1 MKQCVFLSLILGFLL
16 IGCGKKKEPSP
27 SPASTNASSGL
38 DNPLNA
44 PANYLGGLAQAQKL
58 AVKTVDIAS
67 INRAIQAFQASE
79 DRYPKDLNELVT
91 SRYLPKLPDPPYGY
105 QLVYDP
111 QTGQIRVVAKPPQ
124 VPPGPAKP

>member
-1 MKQCVFLSLILGFLL
+1 MNKCVYLGLVLGFLL
-16 IGCGKKKEPSP
+16 LGCGKKKESP
-27 SPASTNASSGL
+27 PAPASTNASSGM

-67 INRAIQAFQASE
+67 INRAIQAFQAGE

-91 SRYLPKLPDPPYGY
+91 TRYLPKLPAPPYGM
-105 QLVYDP
+105 QLEYNP
-111 QTGQIRVVAKPPQ
+111 KTGQIRVVPKPT
-124 VPPGPAKP
+124 PPPPANP

>member
-27 SPASTNASSGL
+27 SPVSTNASSGL

-67 INRAIQAFQASE
+67 INRAIQAFQAGE

-91 SRYLPKLPDPPYGY
+91 SRYLPKLPDPPYNWQFEY
-105 QLVYDP
+105 NP
-111 QTGQIRVVAKPPQ
+111 QTGQFRVVPKPKAPAA
-124 VPPGPAKP
+124 PAKP